1 MGLFSGL
8 SELVSNVVSIAVTAF
23 TGNPMFGQI
32 AGGLVSSLL
41 SDSGSTGNSGFENIF
56 NQAFGNAFMN
66 ALGG

>member
-8 SELVSNVVSIAVTAF
+8 SELISNVVSLAVTAF

-32 AGGLVSSLL
+32 AGGLVSALL
-41 SDSGSTGNSGFENIF
+41 SDSGSTGNSAFENIF
-56 NQAFGNAFMN
+56 NQAFGNGFMK

>member
-8 SELVSNVVSIAVTAF
+8 SELVSHVVSLAVTAF

-32 AGGLVSSLL
+32 PGGLVSSML
-41 SDSGSTGNSGFENIF
+41 SDSGSTGDAGFDDIF
-56 NQAFGNAFMN
+56 NQAFGNAFLD